1 MILTNTKKG
10 ILTIV
15 GGILIHLGIGSIY
28 SFGLLNPFM
37 VSYLN
42 SFDSKVTPEDGFFLL
57 PLGLIFLQS
66 FVLIGGLLE
75 RRAGPIR

>member
-57 PLGLIFLQS
+57 PLGLIFLQC

-75 RRAGPIR
+75 RRAGPIT